1 VSQNQSHPPE
11 LCPEELTGLKTGQ
24 AAHAAAGFTAVV
36 KSLAHTWGLAGV
48 GRGTRALA
56 LLNQHQGIDCTSCAW
71 PDPDDHR
78 SVAEFCENGAKAI
91 AWEADSR
98 KITRDFFARYSIEE
112 LGQHTDYWH
121 GQQGRLTE
129 PMVLRSGSKHYE
141 PISWDDAFSLIAH
154 ELHRLDSPDQA
165 LFYTS
170 GRTSNEAAFLYQL
183 FVRAFGTNNLP
194 DCSNMCHESSGTA
207 LNRTIGIGKGTVKL
221 DDFEKAQVILILG
234 QNPGTN
240 HPRMLT
246 ALQKAKQ
253 AGAKIIAV
261 NPLKEAGLLGF
272 KNPQQLGGMLGWA
285 TPLADHYLQ
294 VRINGDMALL
304 RGVMK
309 LLLEK
314 GQINTPFIQ
323 EKTEGFAELRESL
336 EKLDWSTIVEQSGL
350 TRESITEVAEL
361 LGKSERI
368 IACWA
373 MGLTQHKNAVAT
385 IQDVVNL
392 LLLRGS
398 IGKAG
403 AGVCPVRG
411 HSNVQGDR
419 TMGIWEKPPK
429 WLLENIEKEFGFRPP
444 EHHGYDTVEA
454 IRAMRDGRAKVFV
467 ALGGNFLSATPDTET
482 TAQALRNCRLT
493 VQISIKLNR
502 SHLVTGQTGL
512 ILPCLGRTEIDLQA
526 SGPQFVTTE
535 NSMGVVQAS
544 QGRLKPAS
552 EHLLSEP
559 MIVARMAEK
568 TLGHKYGIPWLT
580 LASNYDLIRERISR
594 VIPGF
599 ENFNQRVRQKGG
611 FYLPNPPREGHFST
625 ASQKAIFSVS
635 PLLEWHLQP
644 DQLLMMTIR
653 THDQFNTTIY
663 GLDDRYRGIYQERRV
678 ILMNAEDMKRLG
690 LEEKSLVDL
699 HSHYNGV
706 TRTAKRFVVLCYDIP
721 RGCTATY
728 FPETN
733 VLVPLDSTAE
743 FSHTPTSKSVVIT
756 VSQHVG

>member
-1 VSQNQSHPPE
+1 MSQNQSHPPE

>member
-1 VSQNQSHPPE
+1 
-11 LCPEELTGLKTGQ
+11 
-24 AAHAAAGFTAVV
+24 
-36 KSLAHTWGLAGV
+36 
-48 GRGTRALA
+48 
-56 LLNQHQGIDCTSCAW
+56 
-71 PDPDDHR
+71 
-78 SVAEFCENGAKAI
+78 VAEFCENGAKAI

-207 LNRTIGIGKGTVKL
+207 LNRTIGKGTVKL